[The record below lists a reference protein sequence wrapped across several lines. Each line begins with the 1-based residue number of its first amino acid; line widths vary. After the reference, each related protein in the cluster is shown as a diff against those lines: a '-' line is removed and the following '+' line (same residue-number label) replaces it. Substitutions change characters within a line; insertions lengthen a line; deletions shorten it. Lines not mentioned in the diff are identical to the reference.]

1 MCISVNC
8 SQSRIANVCLSV
20 HQSIEKKPSA
30 SQNQAYLP
38 LSVIGV
44 FRFSLNYLW

>member
-20 HQSIEKKPSA
+20 HQSIKKDP
-30 SQNQAYLP
+30 QP
-38 LSVIGV
+38 LRIKPIFHYQLLVCSGS
-44 FRFSLNYLW
+44 F